1 MKYTRITILCIILLA
16 TLCSC
21 TRENW
26 ANKTDQLYRQNK
38 KYITIKQGVWG
49 TVTRRTGDWM
59 PYLGERKS
67 GGPNEVPIK
76 SKVRAYEPVSLA
88 DFEREGISIYNITD
102 VPSKLV
108 AETTSDRNGFFEMN
122 LQPGEYSLFVTYN
135 GETQAYGFD
144 GIGNI
149 GKIAIFEN
157 DIVEFNLVVDNAV
170 Y

>member
-1 MKYTRITILCIILLA
+1 MPIA
-16 TLCSC
+16 
-21 TRENW
+21 
-26 ANKTDQLYRQNK
+26 
-38 KYITIKQGVWG
+38 G
-49 TVTRRTGDWM
+49 THK
-59 PYLGERKS
+59 GE
-67 GGPNEVPIK
+67 GPCECPIK
-76 SKVRAYEPVSLA
+76 CKVRAYEPVSIA

-102 VPSKLV
+102 VPSKIV
-108 AETTSDRNGFFEMN
+108 AETTTNQKGFFEMN

-157 DIVEFNLVVDNAV
+157 DIVEFNLVVDNAC

>member
-38 KYITIKQGVWG
+38 KYVTIKQGVWG
-49 TVTRRTGDWM
+49 TVTEKTGDWM
-59 PYLGERKS
+59 PYIGERES
-67 GGPNEVPIK
+67 GGPSECPIK
-76 SKVRAYEPVSLA
+76 CKVRAYEAVTHT
-88 DFEREGISIYNITD
+88 DFEREGISIYNITN

-108 AETTSDRNGFFEMN
+108 AETTTNTNGFFEID
-122 LQPGEYSLFVTYN
+122 LQPGVYSLFVIYE
-135 GETQAYGFD
+135 GEIRD
-144 GIGNI
+144 GSGDLLNVTVTE
-149 GKIAIFEN
+149 KHKLE
-157 DIVEFNLVVDNAV
+157 VNLVVNNAV